1 MSTPTTI
8 DALQERLGYRF
19 RDRRLIEQ
27 ALTHVS
33 CAAEG
38 TGGLETNQ
46 RLEFLGDA
54 VLELTLSEQLF
65 AAFPEARE
73 GDLSRRRAALTKGSL
88 LAQLARELRVADAL
102 RMSPAEEATGGRNK
116 DAALEDALE
125 ALVGAIYCDSDW
137 STARAVV
144 RGWYGELGPRLIGLD
159 TPQENPKGQL
169 QEQVHPTYG
178 TQALNYDVIASTG
191 PDHDRRYEVAVRLKG
206 EEIGR
211 GSGPS
216 KKAAEEEAARAALQN
231 PHRRNLLG
239 NAKQDSARPTTR

>member
-1 MSTPTTI
+1 
-8 DALQERLGYRF
+8 
-19 RDRRLIEQ
+19 
-27 ALTHVS
+27 
-33 CAAEG
+33 
-38 TGGLETNQ
+38 
-46 RLEFLGDA
+46 
-54 VLELTLSEQLF
+54 
-65 AAFPEARE
+65 
-73 GDLSRRRAALTKGSL
+73 
-88 LAQLARELRVADAL
+88 
-102 RMSPAEEATGGRNK
+102 MSPAEEATGGRNK

-144 RGWYGELGPRLIGLD
+144 HGWYGELASRLTGLD

-178 TQALNYDVIASTG
+178 TQALSYDVIASTG

-231 PHRRNLLG
+231 PRRHSLLG
-239 NAKQDSARPTTR
+239 NVKPDSARPTTR